1 MSYYNIIIILYLSIA
16 LCSAA
21 ATDTAHKEVP
31 QQPQDVNNDNTEAL
45 NKDSLSVG
53 EELQNSHAY
62 NLSFLLGLSLVLGF
76 VVMLIIDQLS
86 SPHTHH
92 CGGTLG

>member
-1 MSYYNIIIILYLSIA
+1 MYMSYISSSVA
-16 LCSAA
+16 LCPAA

-31 QQPQDVNNDNTEAL
+31 QQPQDVNNNMEDL
-45 NKDSLSVG
+45 DKDSLSLG
-53 EELQNSHAY
+53 EEHQDSHAY

-92 CGGTLG
+92 SGTILG